1 MAHKNWLIDLNFS
14 YSTQFKPKSKGF
26 YIQFQKEGIFSSDR
40 SAWNIYFGV
49 ATRDGEGGEKQN
61 VLQFPAVWADFDEPL
76 EAFQRKMDGIPE
88 PSALVKSGGGCHAYW
103 LIKERIKID
112 KIGPIL

>member
-1 MAHKNWLIDLNFS
+1 
-14 YSTQFKPKSKGF
+14 
-26 YIQFQKEGIFSSDR
+26 
-40 SAWNIYFGV
+40 V

-103 LIKERIKID
+103 LLRKD
-112 KIGPIL
+112 QN